1 MAGDAAGADGAG
13 SASKDGT
20 GLRIAVG
27 CFMQETNTFSPTPTL
42 VADFEAHYLRR
53 GSEILTGYGPARVE
67 VPGFLSVLA
76 EAGATPVPLLATHA
90 ASSGALTR
98 DTFEAILGELLQ
110 RLGEAG
116 RLDGILLALH
126 GSMAIADNGDA
137 EGEIL
142 ERVRA
147 AFPGVPIG
155 VSLDLHGHITPR
167 MLQPGIFLIGYRE
180 YPHIDMFDTGARV
193 AALLLDVIAGRRRPV
208 MAMAKRPVLMSP
220 VRCRTDDGPFTAI
233 VAAARAV
240 EDEASG
246 VLHASLFPVQPW
258 LDVPDIGFAALVCA
272 DGDVAAAQRA
282 ADHLADLAFA
292 ARDSFE
298 PDLMAIDDAIR
309 IGLSSPGLT
318 VVGDGGDAPTSGA
331 PADDATILKRLLALG
346 ADKAERMT
354 YVTLRDAP
362 AVQKAFAAGP
372 GATVTLSVGHSLSAG
387 EPVSITGIVRSLSDG
402 TYVMRDAGAAGLE
415 THQGPTAVIHIG
427 AIRLVLRS
435 LGGFEWDTGVYT
447 AFGLDLRYPALAFAK
462 SPSHFRV
469 SYAPFAAR
477 ILAGDTPGAS
487 ACNLRRLTLVNV
499 TRPLYPLDA
508 I

>member
-1 MAGDAAGADGAG
+1 MTGNGAG
-13 SASKDGT
+13 K
-20 GLRIAVG
+20 RIAVG
-27 CFMQETNTFSPTPTL
+27 CFMQETNTFSPTPTT

-53 GSEILTGYGPARVE
+53 GADVVTGYGTARVE
-67 VPGFLSVLA
+67 VPGFLSVLTA
-76 EAGATPVPLLATHA
+76 AGATPVPLLATHA

-98 DTFEAILGELLQ
+98 DAFEAILGELMQ
-110 RLGEAG
+110 RLRDAG
-116 RLDGILLALH
+116 PLDGILLALH
-126 GSMAIADNGDA
+126 GSMAVEDNGDA

-147 AFPGVPIG
+147 AHPDLPIG

-167 MLQPGIFLIGYRE
+167 MLQPGVFLIGYRE
-180 YPHIDMFDTGARV
+180 YPHIDMFETGVRV
-193 AALLLDVIAGRRRPV
+193 AELMMDVLSGRRRPV
-208 MAMAKRPVLMSP
+208 MALAKRPVLMSP
-220 VRCRTDDGPFTAI
+220 VRCRTDDGPLTLI
-233 VAAARAV
+233 VAEARRV
-240 EDEASG
+240 ENPEAG
-246 VLHASLFPVQPW
+246 ILHASLFPVQPW

-272 DGDVAAAQRA
+272 DGDSEAAQRA
-282 ADHLADLAFA
+282 ADHLADLAWA
-292 ARDSFE
+292 ARGDFE
-298 PDLMAIDDAIR
+298 PDLTPIDEAIR
-309 IGLSSPGLT
+309 IGLTSPGLT

-346 ADKAERMT
+346 ADKADRMT
-354 YVTLRDAP
+354 YVTLRDAA
-362 AVQKAFAAGP
+362 AVEQAFAAGP
-372 GATVTLSVGHSLSAG
+372 GTTVTLSVGHSLSAG
-387 EPVSITGIVRSLSDG
+387 EPVTITGIVRALSDG

-435 LGGFEWDTGVYT
+435 LAGFEWDTGVYT

-487 ACNLRRLTLVNV
+487 ACNLRRLKLVNV

-508 I
+508 M

>member
-1 MAGDAAGADGAG
+1 MTGNGAG
-13 SASKDGT
+13 K
-20 GLRIAVG
+20 RIAVG
-27 CFMQETNTFSPTPTL
+27 CFMQETNTFSPTPTT

-53 GSEILTGYGPARVE
+53 GADVLTGYGTARVE
-67 VPGFLSVLA
+67 VPGFLSVLTA
-76 EAGATPVPLLATHA
+76 AGATPVPLLATHA

-98 DTFEAILGELLQ
+98 DCFEAILGELLQ
-110 RLGEAG
+110 RLEDAG
-116 RLDGILLALH
+116 PLDGILLALH
-126 GSMAIADNGDA
+126 GSMAVADNGDA

-147 AFPGVPIG
+147 AHPNLPIG
-155 VSLDLHGHITPR
+155 VSLDLHGHITQR
-167 MLQPGIFLIGYRE
+167 MLQPDTFLIGYRE
-180 YPHIDMFDTGARV
+180 YPHIDMFETGARV
-193 AALLLDVIAGRRRPV
+193 AELMMEVLAGRRRPV
-208 MAMAKRPVLMSP
+208 MAFAKRPLLFSP
-220 VRCRTDDGPFTAI
+220 VRCRTDDGPLTSI
-233 VAAARAV
+233 VAEARHM
-240 EDEASG
+240 EEREAH

-272 DGDVAAAQRA
+272 DGDIAAAKGA
-282 ADHLADLAFA
+282 ADHLADLAWA
-292 ARDSFE
+292 ARGDFE
-298 PDLMAIDDAIR
+298 PDLTPIDEVIR

-331 PADDATILKRLLALG
+331 PADDPTILKRLLALG
-346 ADKAERMT
+346 ADKAARMT

-387 EPVSITGIVRSLSDG
+387 EPVEITGIVRSLSDG

-415 THQGPTAVIHIG
+415 THQGPTVVLHIG

-469 SYAPFAAR
+469 SYTPFAAR

-487 ACNLRRLTLVNV
+487 ACNLRRLKLVNV
-499 TRPLYPLDA
+499 TRPLYPLDD